1 MANNKP
7 SEQWVMGYK
16 ELKNFI
22 HNEQG
27 ITNAEIQEILHKMAF
42 DQLREIIG
50 ENGNGIRNM
59 VKEIVHEEMLLMIS
73 GSRWNF
79 PGRNRTEMLRSLLS
93 DQLKDVIGELV
104 KEQLE
109 VSYEI
114 KLKPEFINK
123 ISSAPKSLTKVDR
136 QPAGSG
142 KITSNPHEGTGVVY
156 SSVKGGHNGP
166 AQG

>member
-1 MANNKP
+1 MENKKP

-27 ITNAEIQEILHKMAF
+27 ISNAEIQEILHKMAF

-50 ENGNGIRNM
+50 ENGQGIRNM
-59 VKEIVHEEMLLMIS
+59 VKEIVHEELLRMIS
-73 GSRWNF
+73 GSRWDF
-79 PGRNRTEMLRSLLS
+79 PNNNRTERMRSLLS
-93 DQLKDVIGELV
+93 DQLKEVIGELV

-123 ISSAPKSLTKVDR
+123 ITSTPTSLTEVDR

-142 KITSNPHEGTGVVY
+142 TITSNPRKGSGVVY
-156 SSVKGGHNGP
+156 SSVKGGHNSP